1 MPLMSTTWLGL
12 ARRSFMRGMRLWPP
26 ERILASEPSLTR
38 RPVASSIVR
47 GAWYSKAPG
56 IMSAPFRLAGD
67 VLWFDKTED
76 RAETYWGGMRGQ
88 TGPGRKKTR
97 RRLGGAGGIT
107 RGGESTRRSP

>member
-1 MPLMSTTWLGL
+1 MPLMSTRWPGL
-12 ARRSFMRGMRLWPP
+12 ARRSFMSGMRLWPP
-26 ERILASEPSLTR
+26 ERILASAPSLTR

-47 GAWYSKAPG
+47 GAWYSKGPG

-76 RAETYWGGMRGQ
+76 RAETYWRGLRVSS
-88 TGPGRKKTR
+88 GVDRMKEKTR

-107 RGGESTRRSP
+107 RGG